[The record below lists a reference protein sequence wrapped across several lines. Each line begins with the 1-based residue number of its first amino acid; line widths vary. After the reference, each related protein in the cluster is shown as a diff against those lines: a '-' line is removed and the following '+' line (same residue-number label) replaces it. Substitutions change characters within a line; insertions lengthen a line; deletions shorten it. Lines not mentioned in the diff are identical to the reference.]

1 MINRRLIA
9 FFLWYD
15 IIGESMKFIQYVL
28 AWLITFILI
37 IIVLISSFNLAIY
50 GDSQYHFF
58 EYEYKK
64 YEIDDKLNLEMP
76 IIMDVTDHILN
87 YLRGNEDNLSY
98 ILEDERDF
106 FNEQDLFHMQDV
118 REIFITVFNFN
129 WFLIISF
136 IILLLI
142 FIYIKGD
149 WKKDLPNFYFINLL
163 LFLIFL
169 SVVTI
174 LSIINFKEVFYFLHE
189 ILFDNNLWMFQSQN
203 DLMIHLFPLEFF
215 KDFSIRIGIIFL
227 IILFFVTY
235 FFIKWRKIIK
245 NNK

>member
-1 MINRRLIA
+1 
-9 FFLWYD
+9 
-15 IIGESMKFIQYVL
+15 MKFIQHFL

-37 IIVLISSFNLAIY
+37 IIVLISSFKVAIY

-58 EYEYKK
+58 ENEYKK

-76 IIMDVTDHILN
+76 IIMDITDHILN

-98 ILEDERDF
+98 ILDDGRDS

-149 WKKDLPNFYFINLL
+149 WKNILPNFYFLNLFWSGIN
-163 LFLIFL
+163 
-169 SVVTI
+169 
-174 LSIINFKEVFYFLHE
+174 E
-189 ILFDNNLWMFQSQN
+189 DQS
-203 DLMIHLFPLEFF
+203 
-215 KDFSIRIGIIFL
+215 
-227 IILFFVTY
+227 T
-235 FFIKWRKIIK
+235 
-245 NNK
+245 

>member
-1 MINRRLIA
+1 
-9 FFLWYD
+9 
-15 IIGESMKFIQYVL
+15 MKIIQYIL
-28 AWLITFILI
+28 TWLITFILI

-149 WKKDLPNFYFINLL
+149 WKNILPNFYFINLF
-163 LFLIFL
+163 LFFIVSLIVFIFCL
-169 SVVTI
+169 VD
-174 LSIINFKEVFYFLHE
+174 FEGMFYFFHS
-189 ILFDNNLWMFQSQN
+189 ILFDNNLWLFQPQS
-203 DLMIHLFPLEFF
+203 DLMIQLFPLEFF
-215 KDFSIRIGIIFL
+215 KDFGVRLVMIFIVFIFL
-227 IILFFVTY
+227 LTL
-235 FFIKWRKIIK
+235 FFIKWKRIVK
-245 NNK
+245 NK

>member
-28 AWLITFILI
+28 ALIITFILI

-58 EYEYKK
+58 ENEYIK
-64 YEIDDKLNLEMP
+64 YEIADKLDLEIP
-76 IIMDVTDHILN
+76 IIMDITDHILN

-98 ILEDERDF
+98 ILEDGRDF

-129 WFLIISF
+129 WFLIISL

-149 WKKDLPNFYFINLL
+149 WKNILPNLYFINLF
-163 LFLIFL
+163 LFFIISSVIFIL
-169 SVVTI
+169 CLVV
-174 LSIINFKEVFYFLHE
+174 FKEMFYFFHS
-189 ILFDNNLWMFQSQN
+189 ILFDNNLWLFQPQS
-203 DLMIHLFPLEFF
+203 DLMIQLFPLEFF
-215 KDFSIRIGIIFL
+215 KDFGVRLVMIFIVFIFL
-227 IILFFVTY
+227 LTL
-235 FFIKWRKIIK
+235 FFIKWKRIVK
-245 NNK
+245 NK